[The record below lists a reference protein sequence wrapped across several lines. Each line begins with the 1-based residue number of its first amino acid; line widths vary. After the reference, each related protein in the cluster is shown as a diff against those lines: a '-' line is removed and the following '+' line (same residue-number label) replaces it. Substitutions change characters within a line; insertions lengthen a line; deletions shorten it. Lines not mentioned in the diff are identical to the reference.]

1 MKIKIWADYS
11 CPFCYI
17 GKTVLQKAI
26 EELGLKDVEI
36 EYKAFLLDPN
46 APMTNSESTEE
57 ALARKYRVSRL
68 EAKQM
73 VDGVVQRAKTVGLYY
88 RYDLVQATN
97 TKEAHRLLK
106 LAKDEHKKALNE
118 ALYHAYFIEGKNLS
132 DPADLAQIAQAFGI
146 EEVEVKTLI
155 TANVLKSELDADL
168 KEAQDLRISG
178 VPFFLFEDGSSIK
191 GAQPISV
198 FIEKLAKLSNV
209 L

>member
-17 GKTVLQKAI
+17 GKTTLQKAMD
-26 EELGLKDVEI
+26 ELGLEDVEI

-46 APMTNSESTEE
+46 APMTNIERTEE

-73 VDGVVQRAKTVGLYY
+73 VDGVVQHAKRVGLHY

-97 TKEAHRLLK
+97 TKAAHRLLN
-106 LAKDEHKKALNE
+106 LVDEKHKKALNE

-132 DPADLAQIAQAFGI
+132 DPKDLSVIAQEFGI
-146 EEVEVKTLI
+146 APMDVEALFNTDI
-155 TANVLKSELDADL
+155 QQNELENDVN
-168 KEAQDLRISG
+168 EARTLRIAG
-178 VPFFLFEDGSSIK
+178 VPFFLFEDGTSIK

-198 FIEKLAKLSNV
+198 FKDKLMNK
-209 L
+209 

>member
-17 GKTVLQKAI
+17 GKTTLQKAMD
-26 EELGLKDVEI
+26 ELGLEDVEI

-46 APMTNSESTEE
+46 APMTNIERTEE

-73 VDGVVQRAKTVGLYY
+73 VDGVVQRAKSVGLHY

-97 TKEAHRLLK
+97 TKAAHRLLK
-106 LAKDEHKKALNE
+106 LVDEKHKKALNE

-132 DPADLAQIAQAFGI
+132 DPKDLSVIAQEFGI
-146 EEVEVKTLI
+146 DPMDVEVLFNSDVQQNELEDDINEARTLKI
-155 TANVLKSELDADL
+155 A
-168 KEAQDLRISG
+168 G

-198 FIEKLAKLSNV
+198 FKDKLRNK
-209 L
+209 

>member
-88 RYDLVQATN
+88 RYDLVQVTN

-132 DPADLAQIAQAFGI
+132 DPKDLSVIAQEFGI
-146 EEVEVKTLI
+146 EPMDVEALFNTDI
-155 TANVLKSELDADL
+155 QQNELENDVN
-168 KEAQDLRISG
+168 EARALRISG
-178 VPFFLFEDGSSIK
+178 VPFFLFEDGTSIK

-198 FIEKLAKLSNV
+198 FKDKLMNK
-209 L
+209 

>member
-17 GKTVLQKAI
+17 GKTTLQKAMD
-26 EELGLKDVEI
+26 ELGLEDVEI

-46 APMTNSESTEE
+46 APMTNIERTEE

-73 VDGVVQRAKTVGLYY
+73 VDGVVQRAKSVGLHY

-97 TKEAHRLLK
+97 TKAAHRLLK
-106 LAKDEHKKALNE
+106 LVDEKHKKALNE

-132 DPADLAQIAQAFGI
+132 DPKDLSVIAQEFGI
-146 EEVEVKTLI
+146 DPMDVEALFNTDI
-155 TANVLKSELDADL
+155 QQNELENDVN
-168 KEAQDLRISG
+168 EARTLRIAG
-178 VPFFLFEDGSSIK
+178 VPFFLFEDGTSIK

-198 FIEKLAKLSNV
+198 FKDKLMNK
-209 L
+209 

>member
-26 EELGLKDVEI
+26 DELALEDVEI

-73 VDGVVQRAKTVGLYY
+73 VDGVVQRAKSVGLHY

-97 TKEAHRLLK
+97 TKAAHRLLK
-106 LAKDEHKKALNE
+106 LVKDEHKKALNE

-132 DPADLAQIAQAFGI
+132 NPDDLAKIAQPFGLDNDD
-146 EEVEVKTLI
+146 VQTLFVSN
-155 TANVLKSELDADL
+155 THQNDLDNDL
-168 KEAQDLRISG
+168 KEALALRISG
-178 VPFFLFEDGSSIK
+178 VPFFLFEDGTSIK
-191 GAQPISV
+191 GAQPMSV
-198 FIEKLAKLSNV
+198 FKEKLAKK
-209 L
+209 

>member
-17 GKTVLQKAI
+17 GKTTLQKAMD
-26 EELGLKDVEI
+26 ELGLEDVEI

-46 APMTNSESTEE
+46 APMTNIERTEE

-73 VDGVVQRAKTVGLYY
+73 VDGVVQHAKRVGLHY

-97 TKEAHRLLK
+97 TKAAHRLLK
-106 LAKDEHKKALNE
+106 LVDEKHKKALNE

-132 DPADLAQIAQAFGI
+132 DPKDLSVIAQEFGI
-146 EEVEVKTLI
+146 APMDVEALFNTDI
-155 TANVLKSELDADL
+155 QQNELENDVI
-168 KEAQDLRISG
+168 EARTLRIAG
-178 VPFFLFEDGSSIK
+178 VPFFLFEDGTSIK

-198 FIEKLAKLSNV
+198 FKDKLMNK
-209 L
+209 

>member
-17 GKTVLQKAI
+17 GKTTLQKAMD
-26 EELGLKDVEI
+26 ELGLEDVEI

-46 APMTNSESTEE
+46 APMTNIERTEE

-73 VDGVVQRAKTVGLYY
+73 VDGVVQRAKSVGLHY

-97 TKEAHRLLK
+97 TKAAHRLLK
-106 LAKDEHKKALNE
+106 LVDEKHKKALNE

-132 DPADLAQIAQAFGI
+132 DLKDLSVIAQEFGI
-146 EEVEVKTLI
+146 DPMDVEALFNSDVQQNELEDDINEARTLKI
-155 TANVLKSELDADL
+155 A
-168 KEAQDLRISG
+168 G

-198 FIEKLAKLSNV
+198 FKDKLRNK
-209 L
+209 

>member
-17 GKTVLQKAI
+17 GKTTLQKAI
-26 EELGLKDVEI
+26 DELGIEDVEI
-36 EYKAFLLDPN
+36 ECKAFLLDPN
-46 APMTNSESTEE
+46 APMTNIERTEE

-73 VDGVVQRAKTVGLYY
+73 VDGVVQHAKRVGLHY

-97 TKEAHRLLK
+97 TKAAHRLLK
-106 LAKDEHKKALNE
+106 LVDEKHKKALNE

-132 DPADLAQIAQAFGI
+132 DPKDLSVIAQEFGI
-146 EEVEVKTLI
+146 APMDVEALFNTDI
-155 TANVLKSELDADL
+155 QQNELENDVN
-168 KEAQDLRISG
+168 EARTLRIAG
-178 VPFFLFEDGSSIK
+178 VPFFLFEDGTSIK

-198 FIEKLAKLSNV
+198 FKDKLMNK
-209 L
+209 

>member
-17 GKTVLQKAI
+17 GKTTLQKAMD
-26 EELGLKDVEI
+26 ELGLEDVEI

-46 APMTNSESTEE
+46 APMTNIERTEE

-73 VDGVVQRAKTVGLYY
+73 VDGVVQRAKSVGLHY

-97 TKEAHRLLK
+97 TKAAHRLLK
-106 LAKDEHKKALNE
+106 LVDEKHKKALNE

-132 DPADLAQIAQAFGI
+132 DPKDLSVIAQEFGI
-146 EEVEVKTLI
+146 DPMDVEALFNSDVQQNELEDDINEARTLKI
-155 TANVLKSELDADL
+155 A
-168 KEAQDLRISG
+168 G

-198 FIEKLAKLSNV
+198 FKDKLRNK
-209 L
+209 

>member
-17 GKTVLQKAI
+17 GKTTLQKAMD
-26 EELGLKDVEI
+26 ELGLEDVEI

-46 APMTNSESTEE
+46 APMTNIERTEE

-73 VDGVVQRAKTVGLYY
+73 VDGVVQRAKRVGLHY

-97 TKEAHRLLK
+97 TKAAHRLLK
-106 LAKDEHKKALNE
+106 LVDEKHKKALNE

-132 DPADLAQIAQAFGI
+132 DPKELSVIAQEFGI
-146 EEVEVKTLI
+146 EPMDVEALFNTDI
-155 TANVLKSELDADL
+155 QQNELENDVN
-168 KEAQDLRISG
+168 EARTLRIAG
-178 VPFFLFEDGSSIK
+178 VPFFLFEDGTSIK

-198 FIEKLAKLSNV
+198 FKDKLMNK
-209 L
+209 

>member
-17 GKTVLQKAI
+17 GKTTLQKAI
-26 EELGLKDVEI
+26 DELGIEDVEI

-46 APMTNSESTEE
+46 APMTNIERTEE

-73 VDGVVQRAKTVGLYY
+73 VDGVVQHAKRVGLHY

-97 TKEAHRLLK
+97 TKAAHRLLK
-106 LAKDEHKKALNE
+106 LVDEKHKKALNE

-132 DPADLAQIAQAFGI
+132 DAKDLTVIAQEFGI
-146 EEVEVKTLI
+146 EPMDVEALFNTDI
-155 TANVLKSELDADL
+155 QQNELENDVN
-168 KEAQDLRISG
+168 EARTLRITG
-178 VPFFLFEDGSSIK
+178 VPFFLFEDGTSIK

-198 FIEKLAKLSNV
+198 FKDKLMNK
-209 L
+209 

>member
-17 GKTVLQKAI
+17 GKTVLQKAMD
-26 EELGLKDVEI
+26 ELGLEDVEI

-46 APMTNSESTEE
+46 APMTNTESTEE

-73 VDGVVQRAKTVGLYY
+73 VDGVVQRAKTVGLHY

-97 TKEAHRLLK
+97 TSAAHRLLK
-106 LAKDEHKKALNE
+106 LVKDEHKKALNE
-118 ALYHAYFIEGKNLS
+118 ALYQAYFIEGRNLS
-132 DPADLAQIAQAFGI
+132 NPVELAQIAQEFGI
-146 EEVEVKTLI
+146 EEVEVQALF
-155 TANVLKSELDADL
+155 ASNR
-168 KEAQDLRISG
+168 AQDELKDDLNEAKALRISG

-198 FIEKLAKLSNV
+198 FKEKLAKL
-209 L
+209 

>member
-17 GKTVLQKAI
+17 GKTTLQKAMD
-26 EELGLKDVEI
+26 ELGLEDVEI

-46 APMTNSESTEE
+46 APMTNIERTEE

-73 VDGVVQRAKTVGLYY
+73 VDGVVQRAKSVGLHY

-97 TKEAHRLLK
+97 TKAAHRLLK
-106 LAKDEHKKALNE
+106 LVDEKHKKALNE

-132 DPADLAQIAQAFGI
+132 DPKDLSVIAQEFGI
-146 EEVEVKTLI
+146 DPMDVEALFNSDVQQNELEDDINEARTLKI
-155 TANVLKSELDADL
+155 A
-168 KEAQDLRISG
+168 G

-198 FIEKLAKLSNV
+198 FKDKLMNK
-209 L
+209 

>member
-26 EELGLKDVEI
+26 DELELKDVEI

-46 APMTNSESTEE
+46 APLENAESTEE

-73 VDGVVQRAKTVGLYY
+73 MDGVVQRAKREGLHY

-97 TKEAHRLLK
+97 TKAAHRLLK
-106 LAKDEHKKALNE
+106 FVRDDHKQALNE
-118 ALYHAYFIEGKNLS
+118 ALYRAYFIEGKNLS
-132 DPADLAQIAQAFGI
+132 NAQDLAEIAKGFG
-146 EEVEVKTLI
+146 V
-155 TANVLKSELDADL
+155 VLEDVQNLLASNHGLNELENDL
-168 KEAQDLRISG
+168 NEAQDLRISG
-178 VPFFLFEDGSSIK
+178 VPFFLFEDGTSIK
-191 GAQPISV
+191 GAQPMGV
-198 FIEKLAKLSNV
+198 FIEKLAKK
-209 L
+209 

>member
-17 GKTVLQKAI
+17 GKTTLQKAMD
-26 EELGLKDVEI
+26 ELGLEDVEI

-46 APMTNSESTEE
+46 APMTNIERTEE

-73 VDGVVQRAKTVGLYY
+73 VDGVVQHAKRVGLHY

-97 TKEAHRLLK
+97 TKAAHRLLK
-106 LAKDEHKKALNE
+106 LVDEKHKKALNE

-132 DPADLAQIAQAFGI
+132 DPKDLSVIAQEFGI
-146 EEVEVKTLI
+146 EPMDVEALFNTDI
-155 TANVLKSELDADL
+155 QQNELVSDVN
-168 KEAQDLRISG
+168 EARTLRIAG
-178 VPFFLFEDGSSIK
+178 VPFFLFEDGTSIK

-198 FIEKLAKLSNV
+198 FKDKLMNK
-209 L
+209 

>member
-17 GKTVLQKAI
+17 GKTTLQKAMD
-26 EELGLKDVEI
+26 ELGLEDVEI

-46 APMTNSESTEE
+46 APMTNIERTEE

-73 VDGVVQRAKTVGLYY
+73 VDGVVQRAKSVGLHY

-97 TKEAHRLLK
+97 TKAAHRLLK
-106 LAKDEHKKALNE
+106 LVDEKHKKALNE

-132 DPADLAQIAQAFGI
+132 DPKDLSVIAQEFGI
-146 EEVEVKTLI
+146 DPMDVEALFNSDVQQNELEDDINEARTLKV
-155 TANVLKSELDADL
+155 A
-168 KEAQDLRISG
+168 G

-198 FIEKLAKLSNV
+198 FKDKLRNK
-209 L
+209 

>member
-17 GKTVLQKAI
+17 GKTTLQKAMD
-26 EELGLKDVEI
+26 ELGLEDVEI

-46 APMTNSESTEE
+46 APMTNIERTEE

-73 VDGVVQRAKTVGLYY
+73 VDGVVQRAKSVGLHY

-97 TKEAHRLLK
+97 TKAAHRLLK
-106 LAKDEHKKALNE
+106 LVDEKHKKALNE

-132 DPADLAQIAQAFGI
+132 DPKDLSVIAQEFGI
-146 EEVEVKTLI
+146 DPMDVEALFNSDVQQNELEDDINEARTLKI
-155 TANVLKSELDADL
+155 A
-168 KEAQDLRISG
+168 G
-178 VPFFLFEDGSSIK
+178 VPFFLFEDGTSIK

-198 FIEKLAKLSNV
+198 FKDKLRNK
-209 L
+209 

>member
-17 GKTVLQKAI
+17 GKTTLQKAI
-26 EELGLKDVEI
+26 DELGIEDVEI

-46 APMTNSESTEE
+46 APLTNVESTEE

-73 VDGVVQRAKTVGLYY
+73 VDGVVQHAKRVGLHY

-97 TKEAHRLLK
+97 TKAAHRLLK
-106 LAKDEHKKALNE
+106 LVDEKHKKALNE

-132 DPADLAQIAQAFGI
+132 DPKDLSVIAQEFGI
-146 EEVEVKTLI
+146 APMDVEALFNTDI
-155 TANVLKSELDADL
+155 QQNELENDVN
-168 KEAQDLRISG
+168 EARTLRIAG
-178 VPFFLFEDGSSIK
+178 VPFFLFEDGTSIK

-198 FIEKLAKLSNV
+198 FKDKLMNK
-209 L
+209 

>member
-17 GKTVLQKAI
+17 GKTTLQKAI
-26 EELGLKDVEI
+26 DELGIEDVEI

-46 APMTNSESTEE
+46 APMTNIERTEE

-73 VDGVVQRAKTVGLYY
+73 VDGVVQHAKRVGLHY

-97 TKEAHRLLK
+97 TKAAHRLLK
-106 LAKDEHKKALNE
+106 LVDEKHKKALNE
-118 ALYHAYFIEGKNLS
+118 TLYHAYFIEGKNLS
-132 DPADLAQIAQAFGI
+132 DPKDLSVIAQEFGI
-146 EEVEVKTLI
+146 APMDVEALFNTDI
-155 TANVLKSELDADL
+155 QQNELENDVN
-168 KEAQDLRISG
+168 EARALRISG
-178 VPFFLFEDGSSIK
+178 VPFFLFEDGTSIK

-198 FIEKLAKLSNV
+198 FKDKLMNK
-209 L
+209 

>member
-17 GKTVLQKAI
+17 GKTTLQKAMD
-26 EELGLKDVEI
+26 ELGLEDVEI

-46 APMTNSESTEE
+46 APMTNIERTEE

-73 VDGVVQRAKTVGLYY
+73 VDGVVQRAKSVGLHY

-97 TKEAHRLLK
+97 TKAAHRLLK
-106 LAKDEHKKALNE
+106 LVDEKHKKALNE

-132 DPADLAQIAQAFGI
+132 DPKDLSVIAQEFGI
-146 EEVEVKTLI
+146 EPMDVEALFNTDI
-155 TANVLKSELDADL
+155 QQNELENDVN
-168 KEAQDLRISG
+168 EARTLRIAG

-198 FIEKLAKLSNV
+198 FKDKLRNK
-209 L
+209 

>member
-17 GKTVLQKAI
+17 GKTTLQKAMD
-26 EELGLKDVEI
+26 ELGLEDVEI

-46 APMTNSESTEE
+46 APMTNIERTEE

-73 VDGVVQRAKTVGLYY
+73 VDGVVQRAKSVGLHY

-97 TKEAHRLLK
+97 TKAAHRLLK
-106 LAKDEHKKALNE
+106 LVDEKHKKALNE

-132 DPADLAQIAQAFGI
+132 DPKDLSVIAQEFGI
-146 EEVEVKTLI
+146 EPMDVEALFNTDI
-155 TANVLKSELDADL
+155 QQNELENDVN
-168 KEAQDLRISG
+168 EARALRISG
-178 VPFFLFEDGSSIK
+178 VPFFLFEDGTSIK

-198 FIEKLAKLSNV
+198 FKDKLMNK
-209 L
+209 

>member
-26 EELGLKDVEI
+26 DELGLEDVEI

-73 VDGVVQRAKTVGLYY
+73 VDGVVQRAKSVGLHY
-88 RYDLVQATN
+88 RYDLIQATN
-97 TKEAHRLLK
+97 TKAAHRLLK
-106 LAKDEHKKALNE
+106 LAKDEHKKAMNE

-132 DPADLAQIAQAFGI
+132 NPEDLAQIALKFGVEQA
-146 EEVEVKTLI
+146 EVQALFNSNM
-155 TANVLKSELDADL
+155 AQNELENDL
-168 KEAQDLRISG
+168 KEAQTLRISG
-178 VPFFLFEDGSSIK
+178 VPFFLFEDGTSIK

-198 FIEKLAKLSNV
+198 FKDKLAKK
-209 L
+209 

>member
-17 GKTVLQKAI
+17 GKTTLQKAMD
-26 EELGLKDVEI
+26 ELGLEEVEI
-36 EYKAFLLDPN
+36 EYRAFLLDPN
-46 APMTNSESTEE
+46 APMTNIERTEE

-73 VDGVVQRAKTVGLYY
+73 VDGVVQHAKRVGLHY

-97 TKEAHRLLK
+97 TKAAHRLLK
-106 LAKDEHKKALNE
+106 LVDEKHKKALNE

-132 DPADLAQIAQAFGI
+132 DPKDLSVIAQELGI
-146 EEVEVKTLI
+146 DPMDVEALFNSDVQQNELEDDINEARTLKI
-155 TANVLKSELDADL
+155 A
-168 KEAQDLRISG
+168 G
-178 VPFFLFEDGSSIK
+178 VPFFLFEDGTSIK

-198 FIEKLAKLSNV
+198 FKDKLMNK
-209 L
+209 

>member
-17 GKTVLQKAI
+17 GKTTLQKAMD
-26 EELGLKDVEI
+26 ELGLEDVEI

-46 APMTNSESTEE
+46 APMTNIERTEE

-73 VDGVVQRAKTVGLYY
+73 VDGVVQRAKSVGLHY

-97 TKEAHRLLK
+97 TKAAHRLLK
-106 LAKDEHKKALNE
+106 LVDEKHKKALNE

-132 DPADLAQIAQAFGI
+132 DPKDLSVIAQEFGI
-146 EEVEVKTLI
+146 DPMDVEALFNTDI
-155 TANVLKSELDADL
+155 QQNELENDVN
-168 KEAQDLRISG
+168 EARTLRIAG

-198 FIEKLAKLSNV
+198 FKDKLMNK
-209 L
+209 

>member
-26 EELGLKDVEI
+26 DELGLEDVEI

-73 VDGVVQRAKTVGLYY
+73 VDGVVQRAKTVGLHY

-97 TKEAHRLLK
+97 TKAAHRLLK
-106 LAKDEHKKALNE
+106 LVDVKHKKALNE
-118 ALYHAYFIEGKNLS
+118 ALYQAYFIEGKNLS
-132 DPADLAQIAQAFGI
+132 NPSDLAQIAQEFGI
-146 EEVEVKTLI
+146 EQAEVQALF
-155 TANVLKSELDADL
+155 TANDLNSELDNDL
-168 KEAQDLRISG
+168 NEARALRISG

-198 FIEKLAKLSNV
+198 FKNKLAELSDV

>member
-17 GKTVLQKAI
+17 GKTTLQKAMD
-26 EELGLKDVEI
+26 ELGLEDVEI

-46 APMTNSESTEE
+46 APMTNIERTEE

-73 VDGVVQRAKTVGLYY
+73 VDGVVQRAKSVGLHY

-97 TKEAHRLLK
+97 TKAAHRLLK
-106 LAKDEHKKALNE
+106 LVDGEHKKALNE
-118 ALYHAYFIEGKNLS
+118 ALYRAYFVEGKNLS
-132 DPADLAQIAQAFGI
+132 SPVDLALIAQEFGI
-146 EEVEVKTLI
+146 EPMDVEALFNTDI
-155 TANVLKSELDADL
+155 QQNELENDVN
-168 KEAQDLRISG
+168 EARTLRIAG
-178 VPFFLFEDGSSIK
+178 VPFFLFEDGTSIK

-198 FIEKLAKLSNV
+198 FKDKLMNK
-209 L
+209 